1 MMRRYNTPIGWAAI
15 AAATGLLFLLD
26 HLRMI
31 NFHFNWFVAIL
42 LAVSAALVAF
52 VAKLAHETGSAS
64 RPSDIEKPAETGAP
78 DGKT

>member
-42 LAVSAALVAF
+42 LAVSGRAGRLC
-52 VAKLAHETGSAS
+52 
-64 RPSDIEKPAETGAP
+64 RETGAQ
-78 DGKT
+78 DRERLAAVRY